1 MKDNIVIL
9 AAGKSTRMKMNMS
22 KCALPLLKKPL
33 ILHLLD
39 TINKTNIKNKIIV
52 LGYEGESL
60 KNVLGESYIYAYQ
73 NEQLGTGHALF
84 SALDN
89 IDLNEELTFVVCG
102 DMPLLKRETLKSLR
116 DYHIYNKND
125 LTVVSTIVNDPKRYG
140 RLIKDYASNLVK
152 IVEYKDASDEEKKI
166 NEINTG
172 IYCINTK
179 LLAPLLSLLK
189 NNNAQ
194 KEYYL
199 TDLIAIAYENSYKVG
214 AYQNLD
220 SFQFSG
226 IDDLKSLSEVEN
238 TLRKEIIDK
247 HRENGVLMVSS
258 DTITIAKEVVIE
270 QGVIIYPNTYITGN
284 TYIHKGCIIGPNSE
298 INNSEINENTIIK
311 HSLINDSIVGKHT
324 TIGPFAQ
331 LRNNSVIGNN
341 VRIGNYVEIKNS
353 SIGDFT
359 KIAHLTYVGDTIC
372 GKNVNFGCGVVT
384 VNYDGKIKHKTT
396 IEDNV
401 FIGCNVNLVAPI
413 TIKENSYIAAGSTI
427 TNDVPPKSLSIARTR
442 QINKED
448 YQPKNK

>member
-52 LGYEGESL
+52 LGYEGEAL

-166 NEINTG
+166 LVVTG
-172 IYCINTK
+172 SMYG
-179 LLAPLLSLLK
+179 
-189 NNNAQ
+189 
-194 KEYYL
+194 
-199 TDLIAIAYENSYKVG
+199 SY
-214 AYQNLD
+214 
-220 SFQFSG
+220 SF
-226 IDDLKSLSEVEN
+226 
-238 TLRKEIIDK
+238 
-247 HRENGVLMVSS
+247 
-258 DTITIAKEVVIE
+258 
-270 QGVIIYPNTYITGN
+270 
-284 TYIHKGCIIGPNSE
+284 
-298 INNSEINENTIIK
+298 
-311 HSLINDSIVGKHT
+311 
-324 TIGPFAQ
+324 
-331 LRNNSVIGNN
+331 
-341 VRIGNYVEIKNS
+341 NS
-353 SIGDFT
+353 S
-359 KIAHLTYVGDTIC
+359 A
-372 GKNVNFGCGVVT
+372 
-384 VNYDGKIKHKTT
+384 
-396 IEDNV
+396 
-401 FIGCNVNLVAPI
+401 
-413 TIKENSYIAAGSTI
+413 
-427 TNDVPPKSLSIARTR
+427 
-442 QINKED
+442 
-448 YQPKNK
+448 